1 MLEGQRSTVDTED
14 FIRSLPKAELHLH
27 LEGAVAATTAIE
39 LAKKHGLAADHYEDA
54 SKLFDFADLGAFLK
68 AYDIICDSIVDAG
81 DFHRVTY
88 EMLARCAGNGVRY
101 VEFFF
106 SPQAHHGVAYTTM
119 LDGITAAMRDAARD
133 YGVHSR
139 LIPAL
144 NRELGPEISM
154 EFLDLVVAHRREEV
168 IGIGLDYNEVGHP
181 PGVYADVYRRA
192 RNRGLR
198 VTAHAGENGPSE
210 HVGASLDVLA
220 CDRIDHGYHVIDD
233 PALVA
238 ACRKRGVFFTVC
250 PTTTTYT
257 TTFRD
262 LASPGHAIHRMLD
275 AGLNLVIN
283 TDDPA
288 LFRTD
293 LNREYL
299 LVARHMGCTPEQ
311 LAGVALNGLRASWL
325 DDTTK
330 RAWISE
336 WSTEINRLLRAGAS
350 GSFESKDGMPATD
363 RQAPGAAQWKATAS
377 R

>member
-1 MLEGQRSTVDTED
+1 VDIEN
-14 FIRSLPKAELHLH
+14 FVRSLPKAELHLH
-27 LEGAVAATTAIE
+27 LEGAVAAPTAME
-39 LAKKHGLAADHYEDA
+39 LGKKHGLATYHEEDE
-54 SKLFDFADLGAFLK
+54 SKLFDFPDLEAFLK
-68 AYDIICDSIVDAG
+68 AYDVICNSIVDAG

-88 EMLARCAGNGVRY
+88 EMLARCAGNGARY

-106 SPQAHHGVAYTTM
+106 SPQAHPGVAYATM
-119 LDGITAAMRDAARD
+119 LDGIVAAMRDAAHD
-133 YGVHSR
+133 YGVQSR

-144 NRELGPEISM
+144 NRELGPQISL
-154 EFLDLVVAHRREEV
+154 EFLDLVLAHRREEV

-181 PGVYADVYRRA
+181 PALYAHVYRRA
-192 RNRGLR
+192 RSRGLR

-220 CDRIDHGYHVIDD
+220 CDRIDHGYHVVDD

-238 ACRKRGVFFTVC
+238 ACRDRGVFFTVC

-299 LVARHMGCTPEQ
+299 LVARHMGCTARQ
-311 LAGVALNGLRASWL
+311 LADMALNGLRGSWL

-330 RAWISE
+330 RAWIAE
-336 WSTEINRLLRAGAS
+336 WSAEIDRLL
-350 GSFESKDGMPATD
+350 PA
-363 RQAPGAAQWKATAS
+363 AVPG
-377 R
+377 RL

>member
-1 MLEGQRSTVDTED
+1 VDIENFVRS
-14 FIRSLPKAELHLH
+14 IPKAELHLH
-27 LEGAVAATTAIE
+27 LEGAVAAPTAIE
-39 LAKKHGLAADHYEDA
+39 LARKHGLATHNFEDA
-54 SKLFDFADLGAFLK
+54 SKLFDFSDLEAFLK
-68 AYDIICDSIVDAG
+68 VYDLICKSIVDAD

-88 EMLARCAGNGVRY
+88 EMLARCAGNGARY

-106 SPQAHHGVAYTTM
+106 SPQAHHDVAYTTM
-119 LDGITAAMRDAARD
+119 LDGIVAAMRDAAHD
-133 YGVHSR
+133 HGVQSR

-144 NRELGPEISM
+144 NRELGPAISM
-154 EFLDLVVAHRREEV
+154 QFLDLVLAHRREEV

-181 PGVYADVYRRA
+181 PGLYADVYRRA

-210 HVGASLDVLA
+210 HVGASLDELA

-233 PALVA
+233 PVLVA
-238 ACRKRGVFFTVC
+238 ACRERGVFFTVC

-262 LASPGHAIHRMLD
+262 LASPGHAIHRMFE

-299 LVARHMGCTPEQ
+299 LVARHMGCSPKQ
-311 LAGVALNGLRASWL
+311 LAEVALNGLRASWL

-330 RAWISE
+330 RAWIAE
-336 WSTEINRLLRAGAS
+336 WSAEIGRLL
-350 GSFESKDGMPATD
+350 PA
-363 RQAPGAAQWKATAS
+363 AAS
-377 R
+377 RPNDVLQQ

>member
-1 MLEGQRSTVDTED
+1 VDIEN
-14 FIRSLPKAELHLH
+14 FVRSLPKAELHLH
-27 LEGAVAATTAIE
+27 LEGAVAAPTAIE
-39 LAKKHGLAADHYEDA
+39 LARKHGLAARVDEDA
-54 SKLFDFADLGAFLK
+54 SKLFDFPDLEAFLR
-68 AYDIICDSIVDAG
+68 AYDVICKSIVDAD

-88 EMLARCAGNGVRY
+88 EMLTRCAGNGARY

-106 SPQAHHGVAYTTM
+106 SPQAHQDVAYATM
-119 LDGITAAMRDAARD
+119 LDGIVAAMRDAAHD
-133 YGVHSR
+133 HGVQSR

-154 EFLDLVVAHRREEV
+154 QFLDLVLAHRRPEV

-181 PGVYADVYRRA
+181 PALYADVYQRA

-220 CDRIDHGYHVIDD
+220 CDRIDHGYHVVDD

-238 ACRKRGVFFTVC
+238 ACRERGVFFTVC

-262 LASPGHAIHRMLD
+262 LASPGHAIHRMFE

-299 LVARHMGCTPEQ
+299 LVARHMGCTPKQ
-311 LAGVALNGLRASWL
+311 LAEVALNGLRASWL

-330 RAWISE
+330 HGWIAE
-336 WSTEINRLLRAGAS
+336 WSAEIDRLL
-350 GSFESKDGMPATD
+350 TD
-363 RQAPGAAQWKATAS
+363 AAS
-377 R
+377 RPL